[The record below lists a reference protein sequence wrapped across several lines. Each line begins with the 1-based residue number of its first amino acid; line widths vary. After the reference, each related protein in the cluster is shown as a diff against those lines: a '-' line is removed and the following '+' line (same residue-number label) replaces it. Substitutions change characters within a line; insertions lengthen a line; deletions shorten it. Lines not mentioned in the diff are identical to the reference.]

1 MADAII
7 SAIIGDVVSRAVS
20 LLIGRFISNNQESAE
35 DKLQRMRRLVIRIH
49 SVVEE
54 AKGRQISNHGTL
66 QWLSDLID
74 GDYQGCYLL
83 DSVGCGGEL
92 ADRDDD
98 GKAIPQVSTLSL
110 FNPAKRVRLAASSQR
125 HDDTD
130 GVDEIERVLQRLQV
144 MSGDLREFIL
154 LLQGCKPIRR
164 PLATSIFRD
173 GQMFGRHVEKERII
187 NFLLHEDD
195 YRRTTELG
203 VLPIVGDSGVGKTT
217 LVQYACDDARVRAH
231 FPVIMLYS
239 FTSTYDVKNNQGIS
253 PSDDPLELI
262 KSSDDSFWDRHRRCL
277 MIFEDVDMCRKQML
291 EEFLQNHRRREAAG
305 VVKMIVTTN
314 NRRVAND
321 VGTVEPIVLRPLPCP
336 EYWFFFKA
344 HAFAGRDVEENPR
357 LISAGKAIARKLNG
371 SFFGAKIVGGLLR
384 DHPDPRV
391 WCKALRSS
399 IGGMSPLGDG
409 VSYIS
414 DLAGNLL
421 PGHVDMCRVT
431 LSKDPP
437 PAFLPE
443 TAAQRLAM
451 FKDLHGAVPHDNEL
465 ACCADDAR
473 FARVLLCKSVL
484 PFFNH
489 YYIARCSCTCT
500 VGSKRENS
508 CRSSTDQRVDFCI
521 PTLRKITIM

>member
-54 AKGRQISNHGTL
+54 AKGRQISNNGTL
-66 QWLSDLID
+66 QLLSDLID

-83 DSVGCGGEL
+83 DSVRCGGE

-98 GKAIPQVSTLSL
+98 
-110 FNPAKRVRLAASSQR
+110 ASSRR
-125 HDDTD
+125 HDDTG

-173 GQMFGRHVEKERII
+173 AQMFGRHVEKERII

-195 YRRTTELG
+195 YRPATELG

-239 FTSTYDVKNNQGIS
+239 FTSTYDVKNNQGTSI
-253 PSDDPLELI
+253 SDDPLELI

-291 EEFLQNHRRREAAG
+291 EEFLQNHRRSEAAG

-336 EYWFFFKA
+336 EFWFFFKA
-344 HAFAGRDVEENPR
+344 HAFDGRDVEENPR

-371 SFFGAKIVGGLLR
+371 SFFGAKIIGGVLR
-384 DHPDPRV
+384 DHRDPRV

-451 FKDLHGAVPHDNEL
+451 FKDLHGAVPHDNVL

-500 VGSKRENS
+500 VGSKRKNS

-521 PTLRKITIM
+521 ATLRKSTTM

>member
-54 AKGRQISNHGTL
+54 AKGRQISNNGTL
-66 QWLSDLID
+66 QLLSDLID

-83 DSVGCGGEL
+83 DSVRCGGE

-110 FNPAKRVRLAASSQR
+110 FNPAKRVRLAASSRR

-130 GVDEIERVLQRLQV
+130 TGGVDEIERVLQRLQV

-173 GQMFGRHVEKERII
+173 AQMFGRHVEKERII

-217 LVQYACDDARVRAH
+217 LVQYTCDDARVRAH
-231 FPVIMLYS
+231 FPVIILYS
-239 FTSTYDVKNNQGIS
+239 FTSTYDVKNNQEIS
-253 PSDDPLELI
+253 RSDDPLELI
-262 KSSDDSFWDRHRRCL
+262 KSSDDSFWDTRRRCL

-391 WCKALRSS
+391 WCKVLRSS

-414 DLAGNLL
+414 DLAENLL
-421 PGHVDMCRVT
+421 PGHVNMWTVT
-431 LSKDPP
+431 RSNPTFP
-437 PAFLPE
+437 PE
-443 TAAQRLAM
+443 TATQQLAM
-451 FKDLHGAVPHDNEL
+451 FKDLHGAVPHDSGL
-465 ACCADDAR
+465 ACWADDAR
-473 FARVLLCKSVL
+473 FGSVLLCKSVL

-500 VGSKRENS
+500 VAAVNS
-508 CRSSTDQRVDFCI
+508 CRSVLI
-521 PTLRKITIM
+521 YV